1 MSYHEKRITGLEDR
15 LARLEERIEQKD
27 GERLFD
33 NEVIMAK
40 VSRLEEKVGHIVP
53 YEVATPKPPVPQS
66 ECDKPCLSDM
76 WVANFLRRFKQGEI
90 DSADARDELMK
101 VSDELVNEVIS
112 VNPSKEDRQSMS
124 DKVALP
130 SAVVVE
136 WFNYMCD
143 VNKYMNGSIE
153 VWDKKMFEAIK
164 RVLSDKPTQS
174 EPKEDDTIRISRRV
188 AERWLKGSP
197 SSMETE
203 LRRAIGK

>member
-1 MSYHEKRITGLEDR
+1 
-15 LARLEERIEQKD
+15 
-27 GERLFD
+27 
-33 NEVIMAK
+33 
-40 VSRLEEKVGHIVP
+40 
-53 YEVATPKPPVPQS
+53 
-66 ECDKPCLSDM
+66 M